1 MPTAPFVKP
10 TLRASMLLLERPT
23 LSACGHLTRFGGT

>member
-10 TLRASMLLLERPT
+10 MLRASILLLERPT
-23 LSACGHLTRFGGT
+23 LSAYGHLTGFGGT